1 MRRFEL
7 LLVFAAAFAITW
19 PAVFGVRPKRGVVAG
34 LITVALVLQL
44 QIEGFRWQMIPLY
57 GLGIGLAIG
66 DVLFIDRDL
75 RWTSRLSRGL
85 FGLLGLVLVAALP
98 VLLPVPKLPIPSGPE
113 SIGTVSVEVVD
124 LERQEIYGK
133 IPGGPRRFMAQVWY
147 PAKPSPGID
156 PLPWSE
162 DWEVVAPA
170 MSRKLGL
177 PSWFLDYTKYTSSSS
192 VPSLQIADGTFP
204 LIIYSHGWTGFR
216 SIAINQIET
225 LVSHGYMV
233 IAIDH
238 TYGSIATRFSSG
250 AVIGYDPNGLP
261 NEEEVGKA
269 AYAEASQ
276 ALLATFSGDIVT
288 VLDAIEQGESGP
300 FGTVANSA
308 DLTRVGLFG
317 HSTGGGAAVNT
328 CLQDTRCDAVLGL
341 DAWVEPIQDDV
352 LRLRATQPALFARSD
367 DWRGNLN
374 DSILRGIA
382 GRSDAVTYWL
392 GIEGAS
398 HNDFVLT
405 PLLSPVGGL
414 LGWKGPISAGRIV
427 PILDNYI
434 LGFFDVYLL
443 GTGPA
448 ALDDVSFEEVSVEV
462 INP

>member
-1 MRRFEL
+1 MA
-7 LLVFAAAFAITW
+7 FAAAFAITW

-34 LITVALVLQL
+34 VITVALVLQL

-66 DVLFIDRDL
+66 DVLFIDREL
-75 RWTSRLSRGL
+75 RWTSRLSRVV
-85 FGLLGLVLVAALP
+85 FGLLGLIFVAALP
-98 VLLPVPKLPIPSGPE
+98 VLLPVPRLPIPSGPE
-113 SIGTVSVEVVD
+113 SIGTVTVEVVD
-124 LERQEIYGK
+124 LERQEIYGA

-170 MSRKLGL
+170 MSRKIGL
-177 PSWFLDYTKYTSSSS
+177 PSWFLDYTKYTKSSS
-192 VPSLQIADGTFP
+192 VPSLQISEGTFP
-204 LIIYSHGWTGFR
+204 VIIYSHGWTGFR

-250 AVIGYDPNGLP
+250 AVIEYDPKALP
-261 NEEEVGKA
+261 DEDEVGEV
-269 AYAEASQ
+269 AYGEASE
-276 ALLATFSGDIVT
+276 ALLTTFSDDIVT
-288 VLDAIEQGESGP
+288 VLNTIEQGESGP
-300 FGTVANSA
+300 FGALASSA
-308 DLTRVGLFG
+308 DLTRVGLYG
-317 HSTGGGAAVNT
+317 HSTGGGAAVDA
-328 CLQDTRCDAVLGL
+328 CLQDSRCDAVLGL
-341 DAWVEPIQDDV
+341 DAWVEPIPDNV
-352 LRLRATQPALFARSD
+352 LKLRATSPALFARSD

-382 GRSDAVTYWL
+382 GRSDTVTYWL

-398 HNDFVLT
+398 HNDFILT

-414 LGWKGPISAGRIV
+414 MGWKGPISAGRII

-448 ALDDVSFEEVSVEV
+448 ALDNVSFEEVSVEV